1 MHKKIFIVGL
11 IAFLFLLLNG
21 GQSLAA
27 GPWRGKI
34 IDVETKEPIEGAVV
48 VAFWSRTWRTPAGDN
63 PYIYEVKEIV
73 TDREG
78 KIEMP
83 SYTPINLLPIISY
96 MKGPEFIIFKPG
108 YGSLRMAL
116 GKYLSGEITEIKE
129 MELSGK
135 MYRLSPGVIE
145 LPPLRTREERLD
157 AKRPADIFGIE
168 ITAKDL
174 PLLYKMITEENK
186 NLGLK

>member
-1 MHKKIFIVGL
+1 
-11 IAFLFLLLNG
+11 
-21 GQSLAA
+21 
-27 GPWRGKI
+27 
-34 IDVETKEPIEGAVV
+34 
-48 VAFWSRTWRTPAGDN
+48 
-63 PYIYEVKEIV
+63 
-73 TDREG
+73 
-78 KIEMP
+78 MP